1 MKKYFIGRIFA
12 LIPTLVG
19 ISVIAFFLGIMS
31 PGNPAEIALNQGGY
45 EPTPQQ
51 IKEMEIK
58 LGLDKP
64 YSVQYFRW
72 LRNILEGDFGKS
84 FVNNRPIALEL
95 GRRLPK
101 TIRLAS
107 YAILLTCFF
116 GIGIGILAS
125 WYKDTVIDRLIM
137 FLINAILSLP
147 AFWIGLIL
155 ILIFSEKL
163 KLLPT
168 SGYGG
173 VLYMILPATTLSCI
187 TTATI
192 ARLMRASLL
201 AEFGKTYYITA
212 ATRGISKKQL
222 IVDNALPN
230 AIIPVLPLIG
240 NFLGGILGGT
250 AVVESIF
257 SIPGLGSYA
266 IEAIGTKDFPALQ
279 AYVLITGIIFVLI
292 SLMVDIIGLWISPKV
307 RLEGE

>member
-1 MKKYFIGRIFA
+1 
-12 LIPTLVG
+12 
-19 ISVIAFFLGIMS
+19 
-31 PGNPAEIALNQGGY
+31 
-45 EPTPQQ
+45 
-51 IKEMEIK
+51 
-58 LGLDKP
+58 
-64 YSVQYFRW
+64 
-72 LRNILEGDFGKS
+72 
-84 FVNNRPIALEL
+84 
-95 GRRLPK
+95 
-101 TIRLAS
+101 
-107 YAILLTCFF
+107 
-116 GIGIGILAS
+116 
-125 WYKDTVIDRLIM
+125 
-137 FLINAILSLP
+137 
-147 AFWIGLIL
+147 
-155 ILIFSEKL
+155 
-163 KLLPT
+163 
-168 SGYGG
+168 
-173 VLYMILPATTLSCI
+173 MILPATTLSCI

-292 SLMVDIIGLWISPKV
+292 SLLVDIIGLWISPKV